1 MRIGSALK
9 KAADELM
16 GKSNSALL
24 DSEVILSYILNKQ
37 RSWLVA
43 NYEKNL
49 SLWQLCRF
57 NMMVKK
63 RKNGTPIAYLTGHKE
78 FFGRNFIVNKHVLIP
93 RPETELLIEEALV
106 LLQHHESIN
115 NIIDVGT
122 GSGCVAITLALETN
136 RNITAT
142 DVSYDALLVAKK
154 NAANHKASQKIN
166 FLKGSLLDHF
176 IANNTSI
183 ISNGL
188 IISNLPYIKTNELT
202 RGLKYEPALALDGG
216 EDGLSLYN
224 KLLNEI
230 AALPTNKMPSWLLL
244 ELHPPTA
251 LKVKKIIEQYLP
263 NVKVVIKNDLA
274 NLPRIAVVE
283 I

>member
-9 KAADELM
+9 KAADKLM

-37 RSWLVA
+37 RSWLAA

-154 NAANHKASQKIN
+154 NAANHKVSKKIN
-166 FLKGSLLDHF
+166 FLKGSLLDPF

-230 AALPTNKMPSWLLL
+230 AALPKNKMPSWLLL